1 MVENLNLS
9 LFDEAEYEERAD
21 YIDKDDLLR
30 WTATSKHFDNI
41 QKKLIQVGAKL
52 IVGPRGTGKTHQ
64 MRCAYLTCK
73 NDDSKPLPLYVTFNH
88 YLRLETYLHENSNAI
103 DIFHAWVLAKIVDS
117 CSSEYDVFLDDAP
130 FDLNFLKKFISDV
143 EKQKYNDNYSLVL
156 SELNISVIQ
165 ELIEK
170 AIKKNNR
177 KRAVLFLDD
186 AALTFTNDFM
196 IEFFDIFRSLKT
208 IHISP
213 KASVYP
219 GTTQYGPR
227 FHVGQD
233 AERVPIWMNVE
244 DSDYLQFMDAI
255 VSTRFGNSLEIDK
268 EMRELLMYAAFGIPR
283 TYIMFLR
290 SYIES
295 DRRSQQSKFNA
306 IISEKCTNILNEY
319 NSIAQKMPQYS
330 RIIKIGDDL
339 LSQIVKTIKIFN
351 HNKIDASKSEYKK
364 NIIIGIEEIDGKAD
378 RMIKFLIE
386 AGILFAEEDISHG
399 TDRKIKRFIPHL
411 SFLIKERV
419 FTKSKGFNVAELL
432 SILKGQS
439 EKHPVRKKF
448 DRLLSPEIIESIG
461 LDLPPCSKCNTPRI
475 AEGQRYCHICGTPLL
490 DSSTF
495 KNCMQ
500 TNLTALPLTHF
511 QKQVVAKTKYVTV
524 EDVFTSDNTAAELKK
539 VKGVGEKYSSK
550 IVKKINEWTNEFL
563 Y

>member
-1 MVENLNLS
+1 MTDNLNLA

-21 YIDKDDLLR
+21 YIDKDNLLK
-30 WTATSKHFDNI
+30 WTATSRHFDNI
-41 QKKLIQVGAKL
+41 QRKLIQVGAKL

-64 MRCAYLTCK
+64 MRCAFLACK
-73 NDDSKPLPLYVTFNH
+73 EDKLKPLPLYVTFNH

-103 DIFHAWVLAKIVDS
+103 DIFHSWVLAKIIKACFESYQVY
-117 CSSEYDVFLDDAP
+117 SEELTFDFEFLE
-130 FDLNFLKKFISDV
+130 KFISDV
-143 EKQKYNDNYSLVL
+143 EKQKFDDKYSIVL
-156 SELNISVIQ
+156 TELSIKVVQ
-165 ELIEK
+165 DLIEL
-170 AIKKNNR
+170 AIKNNNR

-233 AERVPIWMNVE
+233 AERVPIWMNIE
-244 DSDYLQFMDAI
+244 DSDYTQFMDAI
-255 VSTRFGNSLEIDK
+255 VTTRFGNSLDIDK
-268 EMRELLMYAAFGIPR
+268 DMRELLMFAAFGIPR

-295 DRRSQQSKFNA
+295 ERRSSQSKFNA
-306 IISEKCTNILNEY
+306 IIAEKCSNILSEY
-319 NSIAQKMPQYS
+319 NSIAQKMPQYAK
-330 RIIKIGDDL
+330 IISAGDFF
-339 LSQIVKTIKIFN
+339 LSEIVRTIKLFN
-351 HNKIDASKSEYKK
+351 HNKIDESKLEFKK
-364 NIIIGIEEIDGKAD
+364 NIVIGIEDIDTKAD

-386 AGILFAEEDISHG
+386 AGILYAEEDISHG
-399 TDRKIKRFIPHL
+399 TERKIKRFIPHL
-411 SFLIKERV
+411 ALLIKERV
-419 FTKSKGFNVAELL
+419 FTKSKGFNVSELL
-432 SILKGQS
+432 GILKGSS

-448 DRLLSPEIIESIG
+448 DRLLSQTIIDSIE

-475 AEGQRYCHICGTPLL
+475 AEGQRYCHICGTALL

-495 KNCMQ
+495 RNCMK
-500 TNLTALPLTHF
+500 TNLTALPMTEF
-511 QKQVVAKTKYVTV
+511 QKRVIEKTRYVTV
-524 EDVFTSDNTAAELKK
+524 EDVLSSDNTAAELKK
-539 VKGVGEKYSSK
+539 VKGVGEKYSNK
-550 IVKKINEWTNEFL
+550 IVNKVNEWTNEFL

>member
-1 MVENLNLS
+1 MADNINFS

-21 YIDKDDLLR
+21 YIENDDLLK
-30 WTATSKHFDNI
+30 WTASSKHFDNI

-64 MRCAYLTCK
+64 MRCAYLSCK
-73 NDDSKPLPLYVTFNH
+73 NDTSKPLPLYVTFNH

-103 DIFHAWVLAKIVDS
+103 DIFHSWVLAKIVDA
-117 CSSEYDVFLDDAP
+117 CSSDYDVFLDDVS
-130 FDLNFLKKFISDV
+130 FDLEFIRKFISDV
-143 EKQKYNDNYSLVL
+143 EKQRYDDKYAKVL
-156 SELNISVIQ
+156 TEINIKAVQ

-170 AIKKNNR
+170 AVSINNR

-233 AERVPIWMNVE
+233 AERVQIWMNVE

-255 VSTRFGNSLEIDK
+255 VTTRFGNSLDIDK
-268 EMRELLMYAAFGIPR
+268 DMRELLMYAAFGIPR

-295 DRRSQQSKFNA
+295 ERKNQQSKFNA
-306 IISEKCTNILNEY
+306 IISEKCVNIMNEY
-319 NSIAQKMPQYS
+319 NSIAKKMPQYS
-330 RIIKIGDDL
+330 KIINVGDSL
-339 LSQIVKTIKIFN
+339 ISQIVKTIKLFN
-351 HNKIDASKSEYKK
+351 HNKIDESRENYRK
-364 NIIIGIEEIDGKAD
+364 NIVIGIEDIDSKAD
-378 RMIKFLIE
+378 RMIKFLVE
-386 AGILFAEEDISHG
+386 AGILYVEDDISHG
-399 TDRKIKRFIPHL
+399 TERKIKRFIPHL
-411 SFLIKERV
+411 ALLIKDRV
-419 FTKSKGFNVAELL
+419 FTKSKGFNVAELNG
-432 SILKGQS
+432 ILKGAS

-448 DRLLSPEIIESIG
+448 DRLLSPEIINSIE

-475 AEGQRYCHICGTPLL
+475 AEGQRYCHICGTILI

-495 KNCMQ
+495 RNCMR
-500 TNLTALPLTHF
+500 THLNELPLTEF
-511 QKQVVAKTKYVTV
+511 QKKVIEKTKYVTI
-524 EDVFTSDNTAAELKK
+524 EDVLSSDNTAAELKK
-539 VKGVGEKYSSK
+539 VKGVGEKYSNK
-550 IVKKINEWTNEFL
+550 IVKKINEWTNEFM